1 MSLRGPNIKIFELD
15 RMQIAVEP
23 WSWKFAV
30 DRRAEIDRHFAELTR
45 NRPRVWNGRV
55 MLLSRYSIRDRV
67 LHGACFETDYASFS
81 AWRDWQ
87 FPDPAVYNL
96 FSAAALRA
104 ADGAYLVGEMAP
116 GTAAA
121 GRLYF
126 PAGTPEPEDVD
137 AAGALDLADNLQRE
151 LKEETGLDIGELDVE
166 PGWCAI
172 TDRGFIPLL
181 KRLTARQSADELRS
195 RIMRYLAGE
204 REPEFVDIRIL
215 RRPDDLDARMPNFV
229 VAFLEQIWRQ

>member
-1 MSLRGPNIKIFELD
+1 MFSRNPNIKIFELD
-15 RMQIAVEP
+15 HTQIAVEP
-23 WSWKFAV
+23 WSWKFAL
-30 DRRAEIDRHFAELTR
+30 DRRAEIDRHFADFMR

-55 MLLSRYSIRDRV
+55 LLLSRYAVRDRV
-67 LHGACFETDYASFS
+67 LQGACFETDYASFS

-87 FPDPAVYNL
+87 FPDPAVYNV

-126 PAGTPEPEDVD
+126 PAGSPEPDDID

-151 LKEETGLDIGELDVE
+151 LKEETGLDIGELAVE
-166 PGWCAI
+166 PGWWAMM
-172 TDRGFIPLL
+172 DRHYIPLL

-204 REPEFVDIRIL
+204 PEPEFVNIRIL
-215 RRPDDLDARMPNFV
+215 RGPDDLDARMPNFV